1 MLATPPDF
9 DVLIVGA
16 GISGI
21 GMAAH
26 MRMKAPH
33 HTYAIV
39 ERRDNLGG
47 TWDLFRYPG
56 IRSDSDMYTMSYEF
70 EPWTDKDSIAKGDR
84 ILAYLNR
91 VVDKYNIRPRIQFNH
106 SVVSADFDTKTG
118 FWTVVLDAADGQRK
132 QLTARWLYMGSGYYR
147 YDEAH
152 DPGFDFSQFKGTVAH
167 PQFWPVDLDY
177 SGKKVVIIGSGATAV
192 TMVPVMAQTAA
203 HVVMLQ
209 RTPSYL
215 RVAPRRSGI
224 VRAIR
229 AILPEKMAHSAVRY
243 LIIRMID
250 RIYKRAQE
258 KPDIVRKEIDDAAR
272 SFLGA
277 SYHKEDFTPPYNPW
291 DQRLCVMPDGDLFQA
306 LKAGTASIVT
316 GRIDSFEAE
325 GIRLQDGRFV
335 EADIIVTATG
345 FEMQMAGG
353 AAISVDANHI
363 DPAEHFFYKN
373 AMLSDVPNFSYPVP
387 YVNTSATLRFD
398 LVADYSCR
406 VIEHMAKVGAQIA
419 VPIPHEP
426 LKEGE
431 KASYAVE
438 SGYVMRSRDLVPK
451 STDHDPWRLSHDY
464 LRDREFMKNSPID
477 DGILTFTRAGSNAQ
491 RGEEQLEAAD

>member
-26 MRMKAPH
+26 MKMKAPH

-39 ERRDNLGG
+39 ERRENLGG

-84 ILAYLNR
+84 ILAYLDR
-91 VVDKYNIRPRIQFNH
+91 VVDKYDVRPHIRFNH
-106 SVVSADFDTKTG
+106 SVVSSDFDPRTG
-118 FWTVVLDAADGQRK
+118 LWTVSIRAADGQEK
-132 QLTARWLYMGSGYYR
+132 QMTARWLFMGSGYYR

-152 DPGFDFSQFKGTVAH
+152 DPGFDFGQFKGTVAH
-167 PQFWPVDLDY
+167 PQFWPEDLNY

-192 TMVPVMAQTAA
+192 TMVPVMAQSAA

-215 RVAPRRSGI
+215 RIAPRRSGVI
-224 VRAIR
+224 RAIR

-250 RIYKRAQE
+250 RIYKRAQAQ
-258 KPDIVRKEIDDAAR
+258 PDIVRKEIDHAAR

-277 SYHKEDFTPPYNPW
+277 KYRKEDFTPPYNPW
-291 DQRLCVMPDGDLFQA
+291 DQRLCVMPDGDLFKA
-306 LKAGTASIVT
+306 LKAGTADIVT
-316 GRIDSFEAE
+316 GHIESFEPE
-325 GIRLQDGRFV
+325 GIRLKDGRMI
-335 EADIIVTATG
+335 EADILVTATG

-353 AAISVDANHI
+353 AQLSIGGKPIN
-363 DPAEHFFYKN
+363 PAEHFFYKN
-373 AMLSDVPNFSYPVP
+373 AMLSEVPNFSYPVP

-406 VIEHMAKVGAQIA
+406 VIEHMSKIGAQIA
-419 VPIPHEP
+419 TPIPQER
-426 LKEGE
+426 LAEGE

-438 SGYVMRSRDLVPK
+438 AGYVLRSRDLVPK

-464 LRDREFMKNSPID
+464 IHDREFMKNNPID
-477 DGILTFTRAGSNAQ
+477 DGFLTFTRAGANAGAADQ
-491 RGEEQLEAAD
+491 QLEAAE

>member
-26 MRMKAPH
+26 MRIKAPER
-33 HTYAIV
+33 TFAII
-39 ERRDNLGG
+39 ERREKLGG

-70 EPWTDKDSIAKGDR
+70 EPWTDKDSIAAGDR
-84 ILAYLNR
+84 ILAYLDR
-91 VVDKYNIRPRIQFNH
+91 VVAKYKIRPQIQFNH
-106 SVVSADFDTKTG
+106 SVASADFDSQTG
-118 FWTVVLDAADGQRK
+118 LWTVAIEASDGQK
-132 QLTARWLYMGSGYYR
+132 SQLTARWLYMGSGYYR

-152 DPGFDFSQFKGTVAH
+152 DPGFDFSQFNGTVAH
-167 PQFWPVDLDY
+167 PQFWPKDLDY

-192 TMVPVMAQTAA
+192 TMVPVMAQSAA

-215 RVAPRRSGI
+215 RIAPRRSGI
-224 VRAIR
+224 IRAIR
-229 AILPEKMAHSAVRY
+229 AILPKKMAHSAVRY

-277 SYHKEDFTPPYNPW
+277 RYHKEDFTPPYNPW

-306 LKAGTASIVT
+306 LKAGTADIVT
-316 GRIDSFEAE
+316 GHIESFEPK
-325 GIRLQDGRFV
+325 GIRLRDGRMV

-353 AAISVDANHI
+353 AEIRIDDKPI

-373 AMLSDVPNFSYPVP
+373 AMLSEVPNFSYPVP

-406 VIEHMAKVGAQIA
+406 VIEHMNLVGAQIA
-419 VPIPHEP
+419 TPVPREP
-426 LKEGE
+426 LTEGE

-438 SGYVMRSRDLVPK
+438 SGYVMRSRNLVPK

-464 LRDREFMKNSPID
+464 LHDREFMKNSPID
-477 DGILTFTRAGSNAQ
+477 DGFLTFTRAGADAQ
-491 RGEEQLEAAD
+491 KPEEQLEAAE